1 MKLKEQF
8 LPYELAVKLREKGFN
23 ETCIALITE
32 KDFLIPLIFDDEE
45 ELEFN
50 QEIKKHNNVPCIPT
64 PLYKQ
69 AIDWLREKKGWN
81 ISINEIGMYSNIEP
95 YTKGI
100 YTAYEYWIYN
110 THENKKHYLCKYD
123 SKKHIIGD
131 FINNIAAQSYY
142 EALNKAI
149 EEALK
154 LI

>member
-1 MKLKEQF
+1 MKHLFVTYEIAKKLKE
-8 LPYELAVKLREKGFN
+8 LGFDEPCLGLFDAN
-23 ETCIALITE
+23 KT
-32 KDFLIPLIFDDEE
+32 FLIKEITQYDSETYFGGYSAPLW
-45 ELEFN
+45 
-50 QEIKKHNNVPCIPT
+50 Q
-64 PLYKQ
+64 Q
-69 AIDWLREKKGWN
+69 SIDWLREKKGWN

-95 YTKGI
+95 YTKGV

-110 THENKKHYLCKYD
+110 THENKKYILCKYD